1 MHHALEYVQGKLN
14 ILEQSAF
21 FEHVLTC
28 SACQDDLIIYLR
40 LKQATAPIHPAPVF
54 TIPKPDN
61 YVVQSLN
68 LARSALT
75 LGLRLIPLGDMN
87 E

>member
-14 ILEQSAF
+14 ISEQSAL

-40 LKQATAPIHPAPVF
+40 LNPAPVF

-68 LARSALT
+68 LARRALT
-75 LGLRLIPLGDMN
+75 LGLRLIPLGDTN